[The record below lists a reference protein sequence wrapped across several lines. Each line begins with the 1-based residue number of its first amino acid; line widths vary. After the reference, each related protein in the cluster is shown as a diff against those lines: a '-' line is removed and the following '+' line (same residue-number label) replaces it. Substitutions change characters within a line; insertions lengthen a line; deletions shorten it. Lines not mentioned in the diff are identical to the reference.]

1 MPGLRHAI
9 QRATHKGLQ
18 AAVHRHRSLSR
29 RGLQERLFTLAFRQ
43 LVYPQIWEDPRVDMA
58 ALRLS
63 PTDRLIGIASGGCN
77 LLSYLAADPAE
88 VIGVDLNGAHIAL
101 NALKAAALRQLPDHA
116 TFFRFFGRASSRDN
130 VAVYFERLR
139 PHLDDATRA
148 YWDGRGLDGR
158 RRIEAFARNF
168 YRHGLLGRFIG
179 ASHIVA
185 KLYGKNLD
193 SVLAAGSL
201 AEQRV
206 AYEREIAPLFDKR
219 FVRWL
224 ARRPSALYGLGIP
237 PAQYQ
242 ALAQD
247 GVEGIAAVLKRRVE
261 RLACD
266 FPVSDNYFA
275 WQAFGRSYGDAPE
288 PSLPPY
294 LEPANFEAVRARVDR
309 VKLYHGSLTDRLAA
323 EAEGSLDAYVM
334 LDAQDWMDDETLGA
348 LWRQIHRTA
357 RPGARVI
364 FRTAA
369 DERLLP
375 GRVPD
380 AILDDFR
387 YDEALSR
394 DLGARDRSSIYG
406 AFHLYVRKDAA
417 A

>member
-1 MPGLRHAI
+1 MPGIRHAI

-101 NALKAAALRQLPDHA
+101 NALKAAALRHLPDHA

-247 GVEGIAAVLKRRVE
+247 GAEGIAAVLEGKRVVLVE
-261 RLACD
+261 GPTDKTCIPLLAKRLG
-266 FPVSDNYFA
+266 V
-275 WQAFGRSYGDAPE
+275 
-288 PSLPPY
+288 
-294 LEPANFEAVRARVDR
+294 
-309 VKLYHGSLTDRLAA
+309 
-323 EAEGSLDAYVM
+323 
-334 LDAQDWMDDETLGA
+334 
-348 LWRQIHRTA
+348 
-357 RPGARVI
+357 
-364 FRTAA
+364 
-369 DERLLP
+369 
-375 GRVPD
+375 
-380 AILDDFR
+380 FR
-387 YDEALSR
+387 YDYTLIDCGSKDNIPLYAQLLNKFKIPYVAVYDLDHQTHKAPDAVQSADKSTALVEASLDRRLAMSVVFDNDIEEELGMQAGQKNKPYAALVHIESEAFTLSPALESKVR
-394 DLGARDRSSIYG
+394 TIYASEG
-406 AFHLYVRKDAA
+406 
-417 A
+417 